1 MKRVSVTRLKARLA
15 HYLRAVRRGQ
25 EIIIT
30 DQGTPVARLCP
41 VNSEPLSPDDQR
53 PALDDRLRALIAA
66 GLARPPQQPLPAE
79 FWEYPRP
86 ADPQARALASL
97 DEDRADR
104 S

>member
-1 MKRVSVTRLKARLA
+1 MARLA
-15 HYLRAVRRGQ
+15 AIV
-25 EIIIT
+25 
-30 DQGTPVARLCP
+30 CP